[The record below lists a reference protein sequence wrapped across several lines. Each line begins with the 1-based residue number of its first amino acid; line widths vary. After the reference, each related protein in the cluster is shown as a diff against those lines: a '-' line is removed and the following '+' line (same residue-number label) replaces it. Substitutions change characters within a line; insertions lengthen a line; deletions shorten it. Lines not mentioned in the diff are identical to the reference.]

1 MNLFGYA
8 NSSENFFE
16 KGLELYK
23 NKKFND
29 AKFMFERSIVFN
41 PKDSNSYLYLAKI
54 YNHQEDQILKRD
66 NSKSNFELLSKMR
79 LRIKEKNRLG
89 ETEAN
94 NNDQLEFNKA
104 INFLEEIEEESKFAR
119 KRSLQKSV
127 SRGLNR
133 LLLERNLGKLKIDL
147 GEKWTLESNNE
158 SLRIDPSGTLDPK
171 AEADEKRKLKKAEE
185 AMHRLLALNEC

>member
-1 MNLFGYA
+1 MPNYQENL
-8 NSSENFFE
+8 
-16 KGLELYK
+16 
-23 NKKFND
+23 
-29 AKFMFERSIVFN
+29 I
-41 PKDSNSYLYLAKI
+41 P
-54 YNHQEDQILKRD
+54 KRD
-66 NSKSNFELLSKMR
+66 NTKSNFELLSKMR

-89 ETEAN
+89 ETESN
-94 NNDQLEFNKA
+94 NNDQLEFKKA

-158 SLRIDPSGTLDPK
+158 SLHRNPSGKLDPK
-171 AEADEKRKLKKAEE
+171 SEADEKRKLKKAEE

>member
-1 MNLFGYA
+1 M
-8 NSSENFFE
+8 S
-16 KGLELYK
+16 
-23 NKKFND
+23 
-29 AKFMFERSIVFN
+29 
-41 PKDSNSYLYLAKI
+41 
-54 YNHQEDQILKRD
+54 NHQENQIPKRD
-66 NSKSNFELLSKMR
+66 NNKSNFELLSKMR

-94 NNDQLEFNKA
+94 NNDQLEFKKA

-133 LLLERNLGKLKIDL
+133 LLLDRNLGRLKFHL
-147 GEKWTLESNNE
+147 GEKWTLESDNKSFCRDHSE
-158 SLRIDPSGTLDPK
+158 KLDPK
-171 AEADEKRKLKKAEE
+171 SEVDEKRKLKKAEE

>member
-1 MNLFGYA
+1 M
-8 NSSENFFE
+8 S
-16 KGLELYK
+16 
-23 NKKFND
+23 
-29 AKFMFERSIVFN
+29 
-41 PKDSNSYLYLAKI
+41 
-54 YNHQEDQILKRD
+54 NHQENQVPRRG

-89 ETEAN
+89 KFKAN
-94 NNDQLEFNKA
+94 KNDHMEFKKA
-104 INFLEEIEEESKFAR
+104 INFLDEIEEESKFAR

-158 SLRIDPSGTLDPK
+158 SLRRDPSGKLDPK
-171 AEADEKRKLKKAEE
+171 SEIDEKQKLKKAEE

>member
-1 MNLFGYA
+1 M
-8 NSSENFFE
+8 
-16 KGLELYK
+16 
-23 NKKFND
+23 
-29 AKFMFERSIVFN
+29 
-41 PKDSNSYLYLAKI
+41 P
-54 YNHQEDQILKRD
+54 NHQENQIPKRD

-94 NNDQLEFNKA
+94 NTDQLEYKKA
-104 INFLEEIEEESKFAR
+104 INFLKEIEEESKFAR

-158 SLRIDPSGTLDPK
+158 SLRTDSSGKLDPK

>member
-1 MNLFGYA
+1 M
-8 NSSENFFE
+8 S
-16 KGLELYK
+16 
-23 NKKFND
+23 
-29 AKFMFERSIVFN
+29 
-41 PKDSNSYLYLAKI
+41 
-54 YNHQEDQILKRD
+54 NHQENQIPKRD

-89 ETEAN
+89 TIEAN
-94 NNDQLEFNKA
+94 KNDKLEFKKA
-104 INFLEEIEEESKFAR
+104 ITILNEIEEESKFTR

-147 GEKWTLESNNE
+147 GQKWTLESNNKALRKE
-158 SLRIDPSGTLDPK
+158 SSGKLDPK
-171 AEADEKRKLKKAEE
+171 SEVDEKRKLKKAEE

>member
-1 MNLFGYA
+1 MPNYQ
-8 NSSENFFE
+8 EN
-16 KGLELYK
+16 
-23 NKKFND
+23 
-29 AKFMFERSIVFN
+29 
-41 PKDSNSYLYLAKI
+41 
-54 YNHQEDQILKRD
+54 QIPKRD

-94 NNDQLEFNKA
+94 NNDQLEFKKA
-104 INFLEEIEEESKFAR
+104 INFLEEIEDESKFAR

-158 SLRIDPSGTLDPK
+158 SLRRDPSGTLDPK
-171 AEADEKRKLKKAEE
+171 SEADEKRKLKKAEE

>member
-1 MNLFGYA
+1 M
-8 NSSENFFE
+8 
-16 KGLELYK
+16 
-23 NKKFND
+23 
-29 AKFMFERSIVFN
+29 
-41 PKDSNSYLYLAKI
+41 P
-54 YNHQEDQILKRD
+54 NHQENQIPKRD

-94 NNDQLEFNKA
+94 NTDQLEFKKA

-158 SLRIDPSGTLDPK
+158 SLRTDSSGKLDPK

>member
-1 MNLFGYA
+1 MSNYQ
-8 NSSENFFE
+8 EN
-16 KGLELYK
+16 
-23 NKKFND
+23 
-29 AKFMFERSIVFN
+29 
-41 PKDSNSYLYLAKI
+41 
-54 YNHQEDQILKRD
+54 QIPKRD
-66 NSKSNFELLSKMR
+66 ISKSKFEILSKMR

-94 NNDQLEFNKA
+94 NNDQLEFKKA

-119 KRSLQKSV
+119 KRTLQTSV

-147 GEKWTLESNNE
+147 GENWTLESNNE
-158 SLRIDPSGTLDPK
+158 SFRRDPSGKLDPK
-171 AEADEKRKLKKAEE
+171 SEEDEKRKLKKAEE

>member
-1 MNLFGYA
+1 M
-8 NSSENFFE
+8 
-16 KGLELYK
+16 
-23 NKKFND
+23 
-29 AKFMFERSIVFN
+29 
-41 PKDSNSYLYLAKI
+41 SNH
-54 YNHQEDQILKRD
+54 HQENQIPERD

-94 NNDQLEFNKA
+94 NNDQLEFKKA
-104 INFLEEIEEESKFAR
+104 IKFLKEIEEESKFASI
-119 KRSLQKSV
+119 RSLQTSV

-158 SLRIDPSGTLDPK
+158 SLRRDLSGKLDPRS
-171 AEADEKRKLKKAEE
+171 EADEKRKLKKVEE
-185 AMHRLLALNEC
+185 AMNRLLALNEC

>member
-1 MNLFGYA
+1 M
-8 NSSENFFE
+8 S
-16 KGLELYK
+16 
-23 NKKFND
+23 
-29 AKFMFERSIVFN
+29 
-41 PKDSNSYLYLAKI
+41 
-54 YNHQEDQILKRD
+54 NHQENQIPKRD

-94 NNDQLEFNKA
+94 NNDQLEFKKA

-158 SLRIDPSGTLDPK
+158 SLRGDPSGTLDPK
-171 AEADEKRKLKKAEE
+171 SEADEKRKLKKAEE

>member
-1 MNLFGYA
+1 M
-8 NSSENFFE
+8 S
-16 KGLELYK
+16 
-23 NKKFND
+23 
-29 AKFMFERSIVFN
+29 
-41 PKDSNSYLYLAKI
+41 
-54 YNHQEDQILKRD
+54 NHQENQIPRRD

-89 ETEAN
+89 ETETN
-94 NNDQLEFNKA
+94 KNDQLEYKKT
-104 INFLEEIEEESKFAR
+104 INFLKEIEEESKFAR
-119 KRSLQKSV
+119 TRSLQTSV

-158 SLRIDPSGTLDPK
+158 SLRTDSSGKLDPK

>member
-1 MNLFGYA
+1 M
-8 NSSENFFE
+8 
-16 KGLELYK
+16 
-23 NKKFND
+23 
-29 AKFMFERSIVFN
+29 
-41 PKDSNSYLYLAKI
+41 P
-54 YNHQEDQILKRD
+54 NHQDNQIPKRD

-94 NNDQLEFNKA
+94 NTDQLEFKKA

-158 SLRIDPSGTLDPK
+158 PLRTDSSGKLDPK

>member
-1 MNLFGYA
+1 M
-8 NSSENFFE
+8 
-16 KGLELYK
+16 
-23 NKKFND
+23 
-29 AKFMFERSIVFN
+29 
-41 PKDSNSYLYLAKI
+41 P
-54 YNHQEDQILKRD
+54 NHQENQIPKRD

-89 ETEAN
+89 EIEAN
-94 NNDQLEFNKA
+94 NTDQLEFKKA

-158 SLRIDPSGTLDPK
+158 SLRTDSSGKLDPK

>member
-1 MNLFGYA
+1 M
-8 NSSENFFE
+8 S
-16 KGLELYK
+16 
-23 NKKFND
+23 
-29 AKFMFERSIVFN
+29 
-41 PKDSNSYLYLAKI
+41 
-54 YNHQEDQILKRD
+54 NHQENQIPKRD

-89 ETEAN
+89 EIEAN
-94 NNDQLEFNKA
+94 STDQLEFNKA
-104 INFLEEIEEESKFAR
+104 INFLEEFEEESKFAR

-158 SLRIDPSGTLDPK
+158 SLRTDSSGKLDPK

>member
-1 MNLFGYA
+1 M
-8 NSSENFFE
+8 
-16 KGLELYK
+16 
-23 NKKFND
+23 
-29 AKFMFERSIVFN
+29 
-41 PKDSNSYLYLAKI
+41 P
-54 YNHQEDQILKRD
+54 NHQENHIHKRD

-89 ETEAN
+89 ETETN
-94 NNDQLEFNKA
+94 KNDQLDFKKA

-158 SLRIDPSGTLDPK
+158 SLRTDSSGKLDPK

>member
-1 MNLFGYA
+1 M
-8 NSSENFFE
+8 SKQQENQI
-16 KGLELYK
+16 YK
-23 NKKFND
+23 
-29 AKFMFERSIVFN
+29 
-41 PKDSNSYLYLAKI
+41 SY
-54 YNHQEDQILKRD
+54 

-94 NNDQLEFNKA
+94 NNDQLEFKKA

-127 SRGLNR
+127 TRGLKQ

-147 GEKWTLESNNE
+147 GEKWTLKSNNE
-158 SLRIDPSGTLDPK
+158 SLRRDPSGKLDPK
-171 AEADEKRKLKKAEE
+171 SEADEKRKLKKAEE

>member
-1 MNLFGYA
+1 M
-8 NSSENFFE
+8 
-16 KGLELYK
+16 
-23 NKKFND
+23 
-29 AKFMFERSIVFN
+29 
-41 PKDSNSYLYLAKI
+41 P
-54 YNHQEDQILKRD
+54 NHQENQIPKRD
-66 NSKSNFELLSKMR
+66 NSKCNFELLSKMR

-94 NNDQLEFNKA
+94 NNDQLEFKKA

-158 SLRIDPSGTLDPK
+158 SLRRDPSGTLDPK
-171 AEADEKRKLKKAEE
+171 SEADEKRKLKKAEE

>member
-1 MNLFGYA
+1 M
-8 NSSENFFE
+8 S
-16 KGLELYK
+16 
-23 NKKFND
+23 
-29 AKFMFERSIVFN
+29 
-41 PKDSNSYLYLAKI
+41 
-54 YNHQEDQILKRD
+54 NHQENQIPKRD

-94 NNDQLEFNKA
+94 NNDQLEFKKA

-147 GEKWTLESNNE
+147 GQKWTLESNNNA
-158 SLRIDPSGTLDPK
+158 LRKDSSGKLDTK
-171 AEADEKRKLKKAEE
+171 SEVDEKRKLKKAEE
-185 AMHRLLALNEC
+185 AMHRLLTLNEC

>member
-1 MNLFGYA
+1 M
-8 NSSENFFE
+8 S
-16 KGLELYK
+16 
-23 NKKFND
+23 
-29 AKFMFERSIVFN
+29 
-41 PKDSNSYLYLAKI
+41 
-54 YNHQEDQILKRD
+54 NHQEDQIPKRD

-94 NNDQLEFNKA
+94 NNDQLEFKKA

-158 SLRIDPSGTLDPK
+158 SSHTDFSGKLDPK
-171 AEADEKRKLKKAEE
+171 SEADEKRKLKKAEE

>member
-1 MNLFGYA
+1 M
-8 NSSENFFE
+8 S
-16 KGLELYK
+16 
-23 NKKFND
+23 
-29 AKFMFERSIVFN
+29 
-41 PKDSNSYLYLAKI
+41 
-54 YNHQEDQILKRD
+54 NHQENQIPKRD

-79 LRIKEKNRLG
+79 LRIKETNRLG
-89 ETEAN
+89 ETETN
-94 NNDQLEFNKA
+94 KNDQLEFKKA

-147 GEKWTLESNNE
+147 GEIWTLESNNE
-158 SLRIDPSGTLDPK
+158 TLRKDHSGKLDTK
-171 AEADEKRKLKKAEE
+171 SEIDEKLKLKKAEE

>member
-1 MNLFGYA
+1 M
-8 NSSENFFE
+8 S
-16 KGLELYK
+16 
-23 NKKFND
+23 
-29 AKFMFERSIVFN
+29 
-41 PKDSNSYLYLAKI
+41 
-54 YNHQEDQILKRD
+54 NHQENHILKHD

-79 LRIKEKNRLG
+79 LRIKEKHRLG

-94 NNDQLEFNKA
+94 KNDQLEFKKA
-104 INFLEEIEEESKFAR
+104 ISFLDEIEEESKFAR

-147 GEKWTLESNNE
+147 GEKWTLESNNK
-158 SLRIDPSGTLDPK
+158 SLRRDPSGKLDPK
-171 AEADEKRKLKKAEE
+171 SEVDEKRKLKKAEE

>member
-1 MNLFGYA
+1 M
-8 NSSENFFE
+8 S
-16 KGLELYK
+16 
-23 NKKFND
+23 
-29 AKFMFERSIVFN
+29 
-41 PKDSNSYLYLAKI
+41 
-54 YNHQEDQILKRD
+54 NHQENQIHKRV

-79 LRIKEKNRLG
+79 LRIKEKNRL
-89 ETEAN
+89 EEIEAN
-94 NNDQLEFNKA
+94 NNDQLEFKKA

-158 SLRIDPSGTLDPK
+158 SLRRNLSVNLVTK
-171 AEADEKRKLKKAEE
+171 SEADEKRKLKKAEE
-185 AMHRLLALNEC
+185 AMHRLLALNKC

>member
-1 MNLFGYA
+1 M
-8 NSSENFFE
+8 S
-16 KGLELYK
+16 
-23 NKKFND
+23 
-29 AKFMFERSIVFN
+29 
-41 PKDSNSYLYLAKI
+41 
-54 YNHQEDQILKRD
+54 NHQENHIPKRD

-94 NNDQLEFNKA
+94 NNDQLEFKNA
-104 INFLEEIEEESKFAR
+104 INFLDEIEEESKFAR

-147 GEKWTLESNNE
+147 GEKWTLESNNKT
-158 SLRIDPSGTLDPK
+158 LRKDSSGKLDTK
-171 AEADEKRKLKKAEE
+171 SEVDEKRKLKKAEE

>member
-1 MNLFGYA
+1 M
-8 NSSENFFE
+8 S
-16 KGLELYK
+16 
-23 NKKFND
+23 
-29 AKFMFERSIVFN
+29 
-41 PKDSNSYLYLAKI
+41 
-54 YNHQEDQILKRD
+54 NHQENQVLKRA

-94 NNDQLEFNKA
+94 KNDQLEFKKA
-104 INFLEEIEEESKFAR
+104 ISFLDEIEEESKFAR

-147 GEKWTLESNNE
+147 GQKWTLESNNKA
-158 SLRIDPSGTLDPK
+158 LRKDSSGKLDPK
-171 AEADEKRKLKKAEE
+171 SEVDEKRKLKKAEE

>member
-1 MNLFGYA
+1 M
-8 NSSENFFE
+8 S
-16 KGLELYK
+16 
-23 NKKFND
+23 
-29 AKFMFERSIVFN
+29 
-41 PKDSNSYLYLAKI
+41 
-54 YNHQEDQILKRD
+54 NHQENQIPKRD

-94 NNDQLEFNKA
+94 NNDQLEFKKA

-158 SLRIDPSGTLDPK
+158 SLRRDPSGTLDPK
-171 AEADEKRKLKKAEE
+171 SEADEKRKLKKAEE

>member
-1 MNLFGYA
+1 M
-8 NSSENFFE
+8 
-16 KGLELYK
+16 
-23 NKKFND
+23 
-29 AKFMFERSIVFN
+29 
-41 PKDSNSYLYLAKI
+41 P
-54 YNHQEDQILKRD
+54 NHQENQIPKRD

-94 NNDQLEFNKA
+94 NNDQLEFKKA

-147 GEKWTLESNNE
+147 SQKWTLESNNKA
-158 SLRIDPSGTLDPK
+158 LRKDSSGKLDPK
-171 AEADEKRKLKKAEE
+171 SETDEKRKLKKAEE

>member
-1 MNLFGYA
+1 MSNHF
-8 NSSENFFE
+8 ENQT
-16 KGLELYK
+16 
-23 NKKFND
+23 
-29 AKFMFERSIVFN
+29 
-41 PKDSNSYLYLAKI
+41 P
-54 YNHQEDQILKRD
+54 KRD
-66 NSKSNFELLSKMR
+66 NSKRNFELLNKMR

-89 ETEAN
+89 ETESN

-104 INFLEEIEEESKFAR
+104 INFLEEIEEKSKFAR

-147 GEKWTLESNNE
+147 GEKWILESNNE
-158 SLRIDPSGTLDPK
+158 SLRRDPSGKLDPK
-171 AEADEKRKLKKAEE
+171 SEADEKRKLKKAEE

>member
-1 MNLFGYA
+1 M
-8 NSSENFFE
+8 
-16 KGLELYK
+16 
-23 NKKFND
+23 
-29 AKFMFERSIVFN
+29 
-41 PKDSNSYLYLAKI
+41 P
-54 YNHQEDQILKRD
+54 NHQENQIPKRD

-94 NNDQLEFNKA
+94 NTDQLEYKKA
-104 INFLEEIEEESKFAR
+104 INFLKEIEEESKFAR
-119 KRSLQKSV
+119 KRSLKTSV

-158 SLRIDPSGTLDPK
+158 SLRTDSSGKLDPK

>member
-1 MNLFGYA
+1 M
-8 NSSENFFE
+8 S
-16 KGLELYK
+16 
-23 NKKFND
+23 
-29 AKFMFERSIVFN
+29 
-41 PKDSNSYLYLAKI
+41 
-54 YNHQEDQILKRD
+54 NHQDSQIPKRD

-89 ETEAN
+89 ETETN
-94 NNDQLEFNKA
+94 KNDQLEFKKA
-104 INFLEEIEEESKFAR
+104 INFLKEIEEESKFAR

-158 SLRIDPSGTLDPK
+158 SLRTDSSGKLDPK

>member
-1 MNLFGYA
+1 M
-8 NSSENFFE
+8 S
-16 KGLELYK
+16 
-23 NKKFND
+23 
-29 AKFMFERSIVFN
+29 
-41 PKDSNSYLYLAKI
+41 
-54 YNHQEDQILKRD
+54 NHQENQIPKRD

-89 ETEAN
+89 EIEAN
-94 NNDQLEFNKA
+94 NTDQLEFKKA

-158 SLRIDPSGTLDPK
+158 SLRRDPSGKLDPK